1 MKKRLLAVLCAI
13 TCALSLSACGEK
25 VYTEKEKTTIS
36 YCEQLASAN
45 LELTGTLCAS
55 EKTVEELLTY
65 NKEELAYIYAY
76 YMRDSFE
83 VSIDAELG
91 AFNGMLTTYMQTAKE
106 MGTVTGIGVAS
117 SVISGDKVIV
127 TIPLT
132 GTECSGQFVCTFS
145 NDIFTKF
152 IEAEA
157 TANTSFAQKMK
168 QAGSNMGT
176 AGLNTLLGMGTV
188 FIMLILIC
196 FIISS
201 FKFLSKDKKKEVKKA
216 EAPAV
221 AVAEPETEELSD
233 DTELVAVIMAA
244 ISAYEGNASTDG
256 FVVRSIRRA
265 NRRI

>member
-1 MKKRLLAVLCAI
+1 MKKRLLALLCAI
-13 TCALSLSACGEK
+13 TCVLSLCACGEV
-25 VYTEKEKTTIS
+25 VYTDKQKTTMS
-36 YCEQLASAN
+36 YCEQLANAN
-45 LELTGTLCAS
+45 LELATTLCAN
-55 EKTVEELLTY
+55 EATVSELLTY
-65 NKEELAYIYAY
+65 NKEELSYIYTY
-76 YMRDSFE
+76 YMSDLYG
-83 VSIDAELG
+83 VNVDGKLG
-91 AFNGMLTTYMQTAKE
+91 AFNGMLTTYLQTRKE
-106 MGTVTGIGVAS
+106 MGTITGTGTAT

-132 GTECSGQFVCTFS
+132 GTECNGQFVCTFS
-145 NDIFTKF
+145 NDLFTKF

-201 FKFLSKDKKKEVKKA
+201 FKFIGTAGKKETKKV
-216 EAPAV
+216 EAPVV
-221 AVAEPETEELSD
+221 AVSQSEPEELSD

-265 NRRI
+265 NRRN